1 MATLRKSLLCW
12 MILALLCGTISIV
25 FAATTDGNEKTMMP
39 MSATHFEY
47 AQAPDGLYMFIYHG
61 SAPFE
66 KNGV

>member
-1 MATLRKSLLCW
+1 MATLRKSFIML
-12 MILALLCGTISIV
+12 MVLALLCGTISIV
-25 FAATTDGNEKTMMP
+25 FAATTDSNEKTMMP

-47 AQAPDGLYMFIYHG
+47 AKAPDGLYMFIYHG